1 MFDPK
6 AKFALTR
13 TSERN
18 LLLMGSM
25 GVVVEIVSSGA
36 SMNRSLLE
44 EAFS

>member
-1 MFDPK
+1 
-6 AKFALTR
+6 
-13 TSERN
+13 
-18 LLLMGSM
+18 MGSM